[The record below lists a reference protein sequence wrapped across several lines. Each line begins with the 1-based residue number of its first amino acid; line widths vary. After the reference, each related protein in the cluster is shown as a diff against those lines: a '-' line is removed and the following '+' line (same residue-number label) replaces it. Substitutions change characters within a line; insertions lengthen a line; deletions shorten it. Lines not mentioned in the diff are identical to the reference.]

1 MEAIKEE
8 IWKPIPDTKGVYQV
22 SNLGRVKSSK
32 LKQEKILKP
41 YQNDNYLLPMG
52 TISDNLGQLIPLGK
66 KFLRVKLCTYAGIKC
81 HFVHKL
87 VANAYVPKPSN
98 ETIVHH
104 IDGNKHNNNSSNLV
118 WSLNR
123 KKPWENH

>member
-8 IWKPIPDTKGVYQV
+8 IWKPIPDTNGVYEV

-41 YQNDNYLLPMG
+41 YQND
-52 TISDNLGQLIPLGK
+52 K

-87 VANAYVPKPSN
+87 VADAYVPKPSN

-104 IDGNKHNNNSSNLV
+104 IDGNKHNNDSSNLV

-123 KKPWENH
+123 NKP

>member
-8 IWKPIPDTKGVYQV
+8 IWKPIPDTQGVYQV
-22 SNLGRVKSSK
+22 SNLGRVKSLK

-41 YQNDNYLLPMG
+41 YQNENHLLPMG
-52 TISDNLGQLIPLGK
+52 TISTISDNLGQLIPLGK

-87 VANAYVPKPSN
+87 VADAYVPKPSN

-104 IDGNKHNNNSSNLV
+104 IDGNKHNNDSSNLV

-123 KKPWENH
+123 KKP